1 MQKARR
7 TKPFRELLAVH
18 SGIILIVIIGFL
30 SLFFYAKEQNSKEKS
45 VSFDW
50 NIDSVDNEEI
60 YVMFSTKSGWEKGIL
75 KGNEYEG
82 RLVNKTGHTIK
93 DWKVA
98 VNLED
103 TVGVESGWN
112 GVWVNSTDKLY
123 YYPSSLNMMVENEG
137 ERTFGVI
144 LYSEQALELSELTLN
159 YRMNIRPSEYPI
171 FWALLALGV
180 LGTFSLSAL
189 TIANVRIKNYE
200 SKHTAYKTLVNE
212 SLRTIANIID
222 TKDEYTKGHS
232 LRVAIYA
239 RQLAQ
244 RMGLPDYE
252 QERIYY
258 IGLLHDIGKVGI
270 PSSILTKPSRL
281 TDDEYEIIKRH
292 PLLGFNIMKDF
303 SSIKGAQ
310 DGIRYHHERYDGK
323 GYNDGLKGEEIPLEG
338 RIICVADSYD
348 AMSSRRCYRDSL
360 GYDYILEELRKN
372 AGVQFDP
379 NIVKHMIDMIE
390 GGYAPISD
398 AEMRDYRI

>member
-1 MQKARR
+1 MKKAKRN
-7 TKPFRELLAVH
+7 KPYRELVMVH
-18 SGIILIVIIGFL
+18 SGILLLVLIGFL
-30 SLFFYAKEQNSKEKS
+30 SLYFYARKENSVEKN

-50 NIDSVDNEEI
+50 NIDSVDNEDI
-60 YVMFSTKSGWEKGIL
+60 YAMFSYKTGWNKGTL
-75 KGNEYEG
+75 MGVEYEG
-82 RLVNKTGHTIK
+82 VLVNKTGHTIK
-93 DWKVA
+93 DWRLSA
-98 VNLED
+98 NLKD
-103 TVGVESGWN
+103 SIGIESGWN
-112 GVWVNSTDKLY
+112 GAWVNGTDKLY
-123 YYPSSLNMMVENEG
+123 YYPSALNMQVEDQG

-144 LYSEQALELSELTLN
+144 LYTKDSLELSEITLN
-159 YRMNIRPSEYPI
+159 YRTDIKLFEYPL
-171 FWALLALGV
+171 FWILLV
-180 LGTFSLSAL
+180 LGGLAAFSLSAL

-239 RQLAQ
+239 RQLAE

-258 IGLLHDIGKVGI
+258 IGLLHDIGKIGI
-270 PSSILTKPSRL
+270 PSSILTKPSKL

-360 GYDYILEELRKN
+360 SYDYILNELKKN
-372 AGVQFDP
+372 AGIQFDP
-379 NIVKHMIDMIE
+379 NIVCHMIDMIE